1 MRCPVPQKAH
11 RKEKKEKDGQ
21 TEEIPRQVTASA
33 TSSEIP
39 KEVDIK
45 NKQDNKPLQQ
55 QQQRRSK
62 TLEGNNTKVAEKAE
76 ELTRKRNLEG
86 TNLTTQ
92 NSFGLLDD
100 EIILEKVSNMGIQI
114 SINDMQTINILRDM
128 EIARHHG
135 TET

>member
-1 MRCPVPQKAH
+1 M
-11 RKEKKEKDGQ
+11 
-21 TEEIPRQVTASA
+21 TASA

-45 NKQDNKPLQQ
+45 NKHDNKPLQQ